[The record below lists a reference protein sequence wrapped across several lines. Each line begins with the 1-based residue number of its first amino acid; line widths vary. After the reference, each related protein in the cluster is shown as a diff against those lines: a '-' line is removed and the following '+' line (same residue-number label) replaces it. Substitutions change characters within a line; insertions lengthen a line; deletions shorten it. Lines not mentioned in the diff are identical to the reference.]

1 MIASPDTPPIP
12 EFHTRDRRSLAFTVF
27 SARHLPLA
35 RATSF
40 DVKAG
45 RTIRRATSAP
55 DFFSG
60 KGPCAH

>member
-12 EFHTRDRRSLAFTVF
+12 EFHTLELAIADVTVF

-55 DFFSG
+55 DFFG
-60 KGPCAH
+60 QEPRTH